1 MALLRDR
8 LKDSIAKG
16 ASQESGIAPVLSVRE
31 AFPPR
36 VAVARG
42 RGALWVT
49 AITLAGFLAL
59 FTVVRAQRS
68 ATADL
73 RVTIAL
79 QRRREPWFRRAMHV
93 VSWPGFPPQSR
104 LIPPV
109 LSVLW
114 FALGFR
120 LEAMFQLLGWGTGL
134 ISFLVKR
141 VMRRPRPNHPEIAI
155 AVARLGGTSFPS
167 GHVLNYMGVYG
178 FLAFLVETLVRPAL
192 LRRALVGALVGLLA
206 LVGPSRIY
214 LGHHWLTDVSAS
226 YLLGTSYLLGL
237 TALYRQSKVWLLQRR
252 RSADRADGDMVRHY

>member
-1 MALLRDR
+1 LAQPREQV
-8 LKDSIAKG
+8 KDTIAKG
-16 ASQESGIAPVLSVRE
+16 VAQETGIAPVLTVRE

-42 RGALWVT
+42 RGAVWVT

-59 FTVVRAQRS
+59 FAVVRGQRS
-68 ATADL
+68 SVADL

-79 QRRREPWFRRAMHV
+79 QRRREPWFRRMMEAI
-93 VSWPGFPPQSR
+93 SWPGFPPQSR
-104 LIPPV
+104 VIPPM
-109 LSVLW
+109 LSLFL

-120 LEAMFQLLGWGTGL
+120 LEALFQLLGWGTGFL
-134 ISFLVKR
+134 SFLVKR

-155 AVARLGGTSFPS
+155 AVARLGGSSFPS

-178 FLAFLVETLVRPAL
+178 FLAFLVESLVRPAL
-192 LRRALVGALVGLLA
+192 IRRALVGALVALLA
-206 LVGPSRIY
+206 GVGPSRIY

-237 TALYRQSKVWLLQRR
+237 TSLYRRSKVWALQRQR
-252 RSADRADGDMVRHY
+252 NIDQRGSQRHW